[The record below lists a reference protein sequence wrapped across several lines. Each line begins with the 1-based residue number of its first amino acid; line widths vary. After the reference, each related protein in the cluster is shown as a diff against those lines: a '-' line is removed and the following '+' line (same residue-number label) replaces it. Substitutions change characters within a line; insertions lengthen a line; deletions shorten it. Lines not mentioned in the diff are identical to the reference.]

1 MISKYRIAGPH
12 LQVLRAK
19 TEPTRCLSGGLR
31 SPPFYLA
38 ACMLYVFSHTR
49 GHARR
54 RFGLPRCLSGT
65 TVEHEETYSVS
76 SFRCDLPLLFA
87 YARTTAFRLTL
98 GTDRWSRRSLLM
110 EVDLTESHYC
120 LFWRFSPVVFARK
133 WQVFRWLFCFPTFAV
148 RPLRT

>member
-1 MISKYRIAGPH
+1 MDRPH
-12 LQVLRAK
+12 HQVLRAK

-38 ACMLYVFSHTR
+38 ACMLYVFFHIR

-54 RFGLPRCLSGT
+54 RFGLPRCQ
-65 TVEHEETYSVS
+65 TYSVS
-76 SFRCDLPLLFA
+76 RTERWFR
-87 YARTTAFRLTL
+87 
-98 GTDRWSRRSLLM
+98 WSLLM

-133 WQVFRWLFCFPTFAV
+133 WQVFRWLFCFPTW
-148 RPLRT
+148 